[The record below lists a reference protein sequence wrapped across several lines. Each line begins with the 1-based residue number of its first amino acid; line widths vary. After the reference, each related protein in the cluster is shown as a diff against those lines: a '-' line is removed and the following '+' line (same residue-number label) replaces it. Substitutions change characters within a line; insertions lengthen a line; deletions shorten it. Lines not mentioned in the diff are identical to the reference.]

1 MKDKKNLIIVILSI
15 VVVILL
21 ILLAF
26 MFGLNAGKSTPA
38 DNVSA
43 TATTPKPA
51 TSENLQASTENI
63 TPVPTVAPQE
73 TEAPAVT
80 EVPNVT
86 EAPTP
91 TPTAEPVATETAE
104 PPSAELPQDAFTLDI
119 NTDDTWGET
128 PKYYRMNMVLTNNT
142 DTETNGWT
150 LRVKVGEGTAI
161 DSGWRGKYSLDGDT
175 LIVTNESH
183 NAKIPAGGSIDF
195 GLIISD
201 LSGDMSY
208 TVEPK

>member
-1 MKDKKNLIIVILSI
+1 MKDKKNLIIIILSI
-15 VVVILL
+15 VVAILL

-26 MFGLNAGKSTPA
+26 MFGLNAGRNTPV
-38 DNVSA
+38 DNHSVV
-43 TATTPKPA
+43 TTTPEP
-51 TSENLQASTENI
+51 TSENLQTPTEHI
-63 TPVPTVAPQE
+63 TPEPTEAPQE
-73 TEAPAVT
+73 TVAQAVT
-80 EVPNVT
+80 AKPSVT

-91 TPTAEPVATETAE
+91 TPTTEPVVTEAPE
-104 PPSAELPQDAFTLDI
+104 SPSAEFPQDAFTLDI
-119 NTDDTWGET
+119 NTDDTWGES

-201 LSGDMSY
+201 LSGDLSY
-208 TVEPK
+208 TVVPQ

>member
-1 MKDKKNLIIVILSI
+1 MKDKKNMIIIILSI
-15 VVVILL
+15 AVVILL

-26 MFGLNAGKSTPA
+26 MLGLNVGKSTPA
-38 DNVSA
+38 NNASA
-43 TATTPKPA
+43 TATTPEPV
-51 TSENLQASTENI
+51 TSENQQTSTENI
-63 TPVPTVAPQE
+63 TPTPTAEPQE
-73 TEAPAVT
+73 TEAPVAT
-80 EVPNVT
+80 NAPSST

-91 TPTAEPVATETAE
+91 APTAEPVATEI
-104 PPSAELPQDAFTLDI
+104 PSTPDEELPADAFILDI
-119 NTDDTWGET
+119 NTDDNWGES

-142 DTETNGWT
+142 DTATNGWT

-201 LSGDMSY
+201 LSGDLSY
-208 TVEPK
+208 TVIPQ

>member
-1 MKDKKNLIIVILSI
+1 MKDRKNLIIITLSI

-26 MFGLNAGKSTPA
+26 MFGMNAGRNTPV
-38 DNVSA
+38 NNNSVV
-43 TATTPKPA
+43 TTTPEP
-51 TSENLQASTENI
+51 TSENAQTPTEHI
-63 TPVPTVAPQE
+63 TPEPTEAPQE
-73 TEAPAVT
+73 TVAPAVT
-80 EVPNVT
+80 AEPSVT

-91 TPTAEPVATETAE
+91 TPTAEPVVTEA
-104 PPSAELPQDAFTLDI
+104 PDSPNPELPKDAFTLEI
-119 NTDDTWGET
+119 NTDDNLGDS

-183 NAKIPAGGSIDF
+183 NAKISAGGSIDF

-208 TVEPK
+208 TVIPQ

>member
-1 MKDKKNLIIVILSI
+1 M
-15 VVVILL
+15 
-21 ILLAF
+21 
-26 MFGLNAGKSTPA
+26 
-38 DNVSA
+38 
-43 TATTPKPA
+43 
-51 TSENLQASTENI
+51 SEE
-63 TPVPTVAPQE
+63 TV
-73 TEAPAVT
+73 APAVT
-80 EVPNVT
+80 AQPGVT
-86 EAPTP
+86 EAPIP
-91 TPTAEPVATETAE
+91 TPTAEPVATETPGTSSE
-104 PPSAELPQDAFTLDI
+104 ELPKDAFLLDI
-119 NTDDTWGET
+119 NTDDNWGES

-150 LRVKVGEGTAI
+150 LRIKVGEGTAI

-208 TVEPK
+208 TVEAK

>member
-1 MKDKKNLIIVILSI
+1 MKDKKNLIIMILSI

-26 MFGLNAGKSTPA
+26 MFGLNAGKNNAMNSDAVTT
-38 DNVSA
+38 N
-43 TATTPKPA
+43 TPKPD
-51 TSENLQASTENI
+51 TSENQQTSTENF
-63 TPVPTVAPQE
+63 TPAPTAAQE
-73 TEAPAVT
+73 EPEAPMAT
-80 EVPNVT
+80 STPSAT

-91 TPTAEPVATETAE
+91 TPTAEPVVTEAPE

-119 NTDDTWGET
+119 NTDDNWGES

-142 DTETNGWT
+142 DTSTNGWT

-195 GLIISD
+195 GLIISE
-201 LSGDMSY
+201 LSGDLSY

>member
-1 MKDKKNLIIVILSI
+1 MKDKKNLIIMILSI

-26 MFGLNAGKSTPA
+26 MFGLNAGKNNATNSDAVTTNTPEP
-38 DNVSA
+38 D
-43 TATTPKPA
+43 
-51 TSENLQASTENI
+51 TSENQQASTENF
-63 TPVPTVAPQE
+63 TPAPTAAQE
-73 TEAPAVT
+73 EPEAPMAT
-80 EVPNVT
+80 STPSAT

-91 TPTAEPVATETAE
+91 TPTAEPVVTEAPE

-119 NTDDTWGET
+119 NTDDNWGES

-142 DTETNGWT
+142 DTATNGWT

-195 GLIISD
+195 GLIISE
-201 LSGDMSY
+201 LSGDLSY

>member
-1 MKDKKNLIIVILSI
+1 MKDKKNLIIIILSV

-26 MFGLNAGKSTPA
+26 MFGLNAGKNTSGNSESAITTTSDNLHAPEEHLTPE
-38 DNVSA
+38 
-43 TATTPKPA
+43 P
-51 TSENLQASTENI
+51 
-63 TPVPTVAPQE
+63 
-73 TEAPAVT
+73 TEAPRETVVPAPS
-80 EVPNVT
+80 EVPSVT

-91 TPTAEPVATETAE
+91 TPTAEPVVTEAPATPTT
-104 PPSAELPQDAFTLDI
+104 ELPADAFTLEI
-119 NTDDTWGET
+119 NTDDNWGES
-128 PKYYRMNMVLTNNT
+128 PKYYRMNMILTNNT

-195 GLIISD
+195 GLIIAD
-201 LSGDMSY
+201 LSGDLSY
-208 TVEPK
+208 TVVPN

>member
-1 MKDKKNLIIVILSI
+1 MKDKKNLIIMILSI
-15 VVVILL
+15 AVVILL

-26 MFGLNAGKSTPA
+26 MVGLNVGKSTPA
-38 DNVSA
+38 DNASA

-51 TSENLQASTENI
+51 ISENPQASTENI
-63 TPVPTVAPQE
+63 TPEP
-73 TEAPAVT
+73 TEAPQSEAPAATSAPTAT
-80 EVPNVT
+80 ES
-86 EAPTP
+86 PTP
-91 TPTAEPVATETAE
+91 TPTAEPVVTEAPE
-104 PPSAELPQDAFTLDI
+104 PPSAEVPKDAFILDI
-119 NTDDTWGET
+119 NTDDNWGES

-142 DTETNGWT
+142 DTATNGWT
-150 LRVKVGEGTAI
+150 LRIKVGEGTAI

-201 LSGDMSY
+201 ITGDFSY
-208 TVEPK
+208 TVEAK

>member
-1 MKDKKNLIIVILSI
+1 MKDKKNLIIMILSI
-15 VVVILL
+15 AVVILL

-26 MFGLNAGKSTPA
+26 MLGLNVGKNTPVDSA
-38 DNVSA
+38 SA
-43 TATTPKPA
+43 TAATAKPA
-51 TSENLQASTENI
+51 TSENLQTSTENI
-63 TPVPTVAPQE
+63 TPAPTLAPQSE
-73 TEAPAVT
+73 TPAAT
-80 EVPNVT
+80 STPSAT

-91 TPTAEPVATETAE
+91 APTVEPVATETPE
-104 PPSAELPQDAFTLDI
+104 PPSAELPQDAFSLDI
-119 NTDDTWGET
+119 NTDDNWGES

-142 DTETNGWT
+142 DTATNGWT

-201 LSGDMSY
+201 ITGDLSY
-208 TVEPK
+208 TVEVK

>member
-1 MKDKKNLIIVILSI
+1 MKDRKNLIIIILSI
-15 VVVILL
+15 VVVLLL

-26 MFGLNAGKSTPA
+26 MFGLNAGRNTPV
-38 DNVSA
+38 NNNSV
-43 TATTPKPA
+43 ATTTPEPV
-51 TSENLQASTENI
+51 SENLQTPTEHI
-63 TPVPTVAPQE
+63 TPDPTKAPQE
-73 TEAPAVT
+73 TVAPAVT
-80 EVPNVT
+80 AAPSVTEVPI
-86 EAPTP
+86 P
-91 TPTAEPVATETAE
+91 TPTAEPVATET
-104 PPSAELPQDAFTLDI
+104 PGTPSEELPKDAFLLDI
-119 NTDDTWGET
+119 NTDDNWGES

-150 LRVKVGEGTAI
+150 LRIKVGEGTAI

-201 LSGDMSY
+201 LSGDLSY
-208 TVEPK
+208 TVVPQ

>member
-1 MKDKKNLIIVILSI
+1 MKDKKNMIIIILSI
-15 VVVILL
+15 AVVILL

-26 MFGLNAGKSTPA
+26 MLGLNAGKSTPA
-38 DNVSA
+38 DNTSA
-43 TATTPKPA
+43 PAATPEPA
-51 TSENLQASTENI
+51 TSENLQTSTENF
-63 TPVPTVAPQE
+63 TPEP
-73 TEAPAVT
+73 TEAPQSEAPAAT
-80 EVPNVT
+80 SAPTAT

-91 TPTAEPVATETAE
+91 TPTAEPIASEIPATPDE
-104 PPSAELPQDAFTLDI
+104 ELPADAFILDI
-119 NTDDTWGET
+119 NTDDNWGES

-142 DTETNGWT
+142 DTATNGWT

-195 GLIISD
+195 GLIISE
-201 LSGDMSY
+201 LSGDLSY

>member
-1 MKDKKNLIIVILSI
+1 MKDRKNLIIITLSI

-26 MFGLNAGKSTPA
+26 MFGMNAGRNIPVNNNSVVT
-38 DNVSA
+38 
-43 TATTPKPA
+43 TTPEP
-51 TSENLQASTENI
+51 TSENLQTPTEDI
-63 TPVPTVAPQE
+63 TPEPTEAPQE
-73 TEAPAVT
+73 TVAPAVT
-80 EVPNVT
+80 AKPSVT

-91 TPTAEPVATETAE
+91 TPTAEPVVTEAPDT
-104 PPSAELPQDAFTLDI
+104 PSAELPQDAFTLDI
-119 NTDDTWGET
+119 NTDDTWGES
-128 PKYYRMNMVLTNNT
+128 PIYYRMNMVLTNNT

-201 LSGDMSY
+201 LSGDLSY
-208 TVEPK
+208 TVVPQ

>member
-1 MKDKKNLIIVILSI
+1 MKDRKNLIIIILSI

-21 ILLAF
+21 IMLAF
-26 MFGLNAGKSTPA
+26 MFGMNAGRNTPV
-38 DNVSA
+38 NNNSVV
-43 TATTPKPA
+43 TTTPEP
-51 TSENLQASTENI
+51 TSENPQTPTEHI
-63 TPVPTVAPQE
+63 TPEPTEAPQE
-73 TEAPAVT
+73 TVAPAAT
-80 EVPNVT
+80 EVPSVT

-91 TPTAEPVATETAE
+91 PPTTEPVITEAPET
-104 PPSAELPQDAFTLDI
+104 PNPELPEGAFTLEI
-119 NTDDTWGET
+119 NTDDNWGES

-142 DTETNGWT
+142 DTATNGWT

-183 NAKIPAGGSIDF
+183 NAKIQAGGSIDF

-201 LSGDMSY
+201 ITGDLSY
-208 TVEPK
+208 TVEAK

>member
-1 MKDKKNLIIVILSI
+1 MKDKKNLIIMILSI
-15 VVVILL
+15 AVVILL
-21 ILLAF
+21 VLLAF

-38 DNVSA
+38 NNASA
-43 TATTPKPA
+43 TASTPEPA
-51 TSENLQASTENI
+51 TSENLQTSTENI
-63 TPVPTVAPQE
+63 TPEP
-73 TEAPAVT
+73 TEAPQSEAPVAT
-80 EVPNVT
+80 SAPSTT
-86 EAPTP
+86 EAPT
-91 TPTAEPVATETAE
+91 AEPFATETPE
-104 PPSAELPQDAFTLDI
+104 SPSAELPKDAFTLDI
-119 NTDDTWGET
+119 NTDDNWGES
-128 PKYYRMNMVLTNNT
+128 PKFYRMNMVLTNNT
-142 DTETNGWT
+142 DTATNGWT

>member
-1 MKDKKNLIIVILSI
+1 MKDKKNLIIIILSI
-15 VVVILL
+15 AVVILL

-26 MFGLNAGKSTPA
+26 MLGLNVGKNTPA
-38 DNVSA
+38 DNASA

-51 TSENLQASTENI
+51 ISENLQTSTENI
-63 TPVPTVAPQE
+63 TPAPTEAQGKP
-73 TEAPAVT
+73 EAPADTNTPTATV
-80 EVPNVT
+80 
-86 EAPTP
+86 APTP
-91 TPTAEPVATETAE
+91 TPTAEPVVTEAPE
-104 PPSAELPQDAFTLDI
+104 PPSAEVPQNAFSLDI
-119 NTDDTWGET
+119 NTDDNWGES

-142 DTETNGWT
+142 DTATNGWT

-208 TVEPK
+208 TVEAK

>member
-1 MKDKKNLIIVILSI
+1 MKDKKNLIIIILSI
-15 VVVILL
+15 VVAILL

-26 MFGLNAGKSTPA
+26 MFGLNAGRNTTVNNNSVVT
-38 DNVSA
+38 
-43 TATTPKPA
+43 TTPEP
-51 TSENLQASTENI
+51 TSENQQTPTEDI
-63 TPVPTVAPQE
+63 TPEPTEAPQE
-73 TEAPAVT
+73 TVAPAVT
-80 EVPNVT
+80 AKPSVT

-91 TPTAEPVATETAE
+91 TPTAEPVVTEAPDT
-104 PPSAELPQDAFTLDI
+104 PSAELPQDAFTLDI
-119 NTDDTWGET
+119 NTDDTWGES

-195 GLIISD
+195 GLIISE
-201 LSGDMSY
+201 LSGDLSY

>member
-1 MKDKKNLIIVILSI
+1 MKDKKNLIIMILSI

-26 MFGLNAGKSTPA
+26 MFGLNAGKNNATNNDAVTTNTPEP
-38 DNVSA
+38 D
-43 TATTPKPA
+43 
-51 TSENLQASTENI
+51 TSESTQAPTEQL
-63 TPVPTVAPQE
+63 TPEPTEYPQE
-73 TEAPAVT
+73 TEIPT
-80 EVPNVT
+80 IT
-86 EAPTP
+86 EAPMPTP
-91 TPTAEPVATETAE
+91 TPEAVATEIPEAPITEA
-104 PPSAELPQDAFTLDI
+104 PKDAFTLDI
-119 NTDDTWGET
+119 NTDETWGES

-142 DTETNGWT
+142 DTATNGWT

-183 NAKIPAGGSIDF
+183 NAKIQAGGSIDF

-201 LSGDMSY
+201 ITGDLSY
-208 TVEPK
+208 TVEAK

>member
-1 MKDKKNLIIVILSI
+1 MKDRKNLIIIILSI
-15 VVVILL
+15 VVVLLL

-26 MFGLNAGKSTPA
+26 MFGLNAGRNTPV
-38 DNVSA
+38 NNNSV
-43 TATTPKPA
+43 ATTTPEPA
-51 TSENLQASTENI
+51 SENLQTPTEHI
-63 TPVPTVAPQE
+63 TPDPTKAPQE
-73 TEAPAVT
+73 TVAPAVT
-80 EVPNVT
+80 PDPSVTEVPI
-86 EAPTP
+86 PTP
-91 TPTAEPVATETAE
+91 TVEPVATETPE
-104 PPSAELPQDAFTLDI
+104 TPSEELPQDAFTLDI
-119 NTDDTWGET
+119 NTDDNWGES

-150 LRVKVGEGTAI
+150 LRIKVGEETAI

-201 LSGDMSY
+201 ITGDLSY
-208 TVEPK
+208 TVEAK